1 MGRCGGKSRPSAL
14 RAPTGLVMR
23 LLRTAN
29 AASSGLRSEVTSL
42 RQAIALLGPRP
53 VAGLSESLSI
63 ARSLTLS

>member
-1 MGRCGGKSRPSAL
+1 M
-14 RAPTGLVMR
+14 MR